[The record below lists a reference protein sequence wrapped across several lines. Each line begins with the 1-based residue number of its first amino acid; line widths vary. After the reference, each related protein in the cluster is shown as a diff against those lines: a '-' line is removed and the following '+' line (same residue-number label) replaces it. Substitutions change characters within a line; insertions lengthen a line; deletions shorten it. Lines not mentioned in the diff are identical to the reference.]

1 MIWPDGLTSRG
12 SDRDDA
18 VSQPA
23 SMICGHGEEFDGWLT
38 SKSATGAGTLGGVR
52 TMVGNE
58 RSFLTRKVDAERW
71 LDGVRGELVRGTYV
85 DPAAGRERFEAV
97 ASRWLSIQVH
107 RPTTAVQ
114 VRSNLGNHVLPIFGD
129 RPIGTIRPSEVQAWV
144 RSLASKL
151 APGTVEVVYRYFA
164 AILRAA
170 VEDRIIAVSPCRGI
184 RLPKIEKIRVE
195 PLETDEVVALAD
207 AVDDRYRALVV
218 LAAGTGMRQGEVF
231 GLTLPRLDLLRRVVK
246 VQQQLITIQGRV
258 PYLGPPKTEASV
270 RTIPL
275 PLIVVDSV
283 AAHLAEYEPG
293 DLRTVF
299 SGDRGEPLRR
309 NRFSERVWR
318 WRGPVCAR
326 DALSRPSALLRQP
339 SDPTWGIGED
349 GASPTGARQ
358 RHRDPR
364 HLCPSLAR
372 F

>member
-1 MIWPDGLTSRG
+1 
-12 SDRDDA
+12 
-18 VSQPA
+18 
-23 SMICGHGEEFDGWLT
+23 
-38 SKSATGAGTLGGVR
+38 
-52 TMVGNE
+52 
-58 RSFLTRKVDAERW
+58 
-71 LDGVRGELVRGTYV
+71 
-85 DPAAGRERFEAV
+85 
-97 ASRWLSIQVH
+97 
-107 RPTTAVQ
+107 
-114 VRSNLGNHVLPIFGD
+114 
-129 RPIGTIRPSEVQAWV
+129 
-144 RSLASKL
+144 
-151 APGTVEVVYRYFA
+151 VVYRYFA

-195 PLETDEVVALAD
+195 QLETDEVVALAD

-231 GLTLPRLDLLRRVVK
+231 GLTLPRLDLLRRGVK

-258 PYLGPPKTEASV
+258 PYLGPPKTEASL

-318 WRGPVCAR
+318 PAVAR
-326 DALSRPSALLRQP
+326 AGLRPGDALSRPSALLRQP

-358 RHRDPR
+358 RHRDSR
-364 HLCPSLAR
+364 YLRPSLAR